1 MGFKFGNLAKFS
13 GVITYTLSPHEQ
25 KAFAGAF
32 SRGLPNIFR
41 RFRSKVFI
49 VTPSFV
55 VAYLIYSWGNAENAR
70 SKRKNIADFAD
81 DS

>member
-1 MGFKFGNLAKFS
+1 MGFKFGHLAKYR

-32 SRGLPNIFR
+32 TRGIPNMFR

-49 VTPSFV
+49 VVPPFV
-55 VAYLIYSWGNAENAR
+55 VAYLIYSWGNAENAK
-70 SKRKNIADFAD
+70 SKRKNVADFAND
-81 DS
+81 E